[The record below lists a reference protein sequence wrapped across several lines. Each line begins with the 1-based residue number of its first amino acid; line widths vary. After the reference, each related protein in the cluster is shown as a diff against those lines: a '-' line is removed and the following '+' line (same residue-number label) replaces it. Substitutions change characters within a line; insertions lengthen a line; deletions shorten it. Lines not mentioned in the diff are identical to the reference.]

1 MIVKRFAVR
10 HALLTTAAA
19 AALATP
25 AYAQNAE
32 NADAPSGGLSEIV
45 VTANKRS
52 ENLQKTPIAISAVP
66 AEALELRGLTEAKDL
81 SAIAPN
87 VSIVGATTN
96 ATAAVVTIRGIPTP
110 ADETQ
115 GFDSPIGMYLDG
127 VYLARSSAST
137 FEVADIERVE
147 VLRGPQGTLFGRNTT
162 GGAINFITK
171 KPSSEASLKLRAG
184 AGNYGMWTGRI
195 LANSG
200 DMNGLRL
207 SLGYLHRQ
215 RNGVVDDLLEPKKGR
230 DPGAT
235 KVDSFRGAVD
245 WDMSD
250 TFNVYNVFDYTRI
263 KGAPMVMQLA
273 AVGDGT
279 FLPNVTLGGNTFSQ
293 VQPANVAGYLNAST
307 VVEPGCNKTVSRAYR
322 DTVCLNSGNQSQD
335 TIWGNMFRMELNL
348 PTITVR
354 STTSYRK
361 WWNDIQ
367 GGDLDGLGT
376 LRGPLFNIGSPS
388 APYATFTGFP
398 TSVLT
403 NVGIPAGTAA
413 FLTAGTVPTT
423 TAPLF
428 AAETRRGQNQFSQEL
443 EFVSSTDGDFQWV
456 AGAFYFHESGYE
468 NNVQNFGFALD
479 TNQAVYIPS
488 TMQSILTGF
497 GYPLAT
503 AQALAPGMAAAFQA
517 ANPARF
523 RLVPGGATLDYTASG
538 DSMALY
544 GQASYRPGGQDSPFG
559 VTLGLRYTWDSKEV
573 NRTQNG
579 AVPFSAAELALNK
592 RKASFSA
599 PSGHLTL
606 DYRATED
613 INLYA
618 RVARGYRSGGFN
630 LRQSTSVASN
640 IGLLPFNEE
649 KIWSYELGAKMEF
662 MDRIRL
668 NLSAFHNVYS
678 DQLAAIPI
686 PIQGGGSF
694 GTQVVNAGKTTYTG
708 VEVEGAFQI
717 SDNFS
722 IDGNFGY
729 IDINI
734 KDFPGADINGVTRN
748 IAPLIAGSGY
758 APKYTASIAGNFT
771 VPVGDA
777 KLNARLGYNYTSEF
791 EMFPNTLTAPFSKE
805 GRGDARGLLD
815 GQIRFSGFGPN
826 GGMGLTI
833 WGKNLTDKKYVVRS
847 VDFGALGF
855 ATVIYGDPRT
865 FGATLDVEF

>member
-1 MIVKRFAVR
+1 MIVQRFAVR
-10 HALLTTAAA
+10 HVLLSTAAA
-19 AALATP
+19 VALATP
-25 AYAQNAE
+25 AYAQS
-32 NADAPSGGLSEIV
+32 ADDASAPTGGLGEIV
-45 VTANKRS
+45 VTANKRT
-52 ENLQKTPIAISAVP
+52 ENLQTTPIAISAIP

-184 AGNYGMWTGRI
+184 AGNYGMWTGRVI
-195 LANSG
+195 ANSG

-215 RNGVVDDLLEPKKGR
+215 RNGVVDDLLEPKKSR
-230 DPGAT
+230 DPGAS
-235 KVDSFRGAVD
+235 KVDSFRGAID
-245 WDMSD
+245 WDVTD

-279 FLPNVTLGGNTFSQ
+279 FRPKVTLGGNTFSQ

-322 DTVCLNSGNQSQD
+322 DTICLNSGNQSD
-335 TIWGNMFRMELNL
+335 DKIWGNMFRMELNL

-361 WWNDIQ
+361 WRNDIR

-388 APYATFTGFP
+388 APLATFTGFP

-413 FLTAGTVPTT
+413 FLTAGSVPTT

-428 AAETRRGQNQFSQEL
+428 TANTLRGQKQFSQEL
-443 EFVSSTDGDFQWV
+443 EFVSTSEGDFQWV
-456 AGAFYFHESGYE
+456 AGAFYFSESGYE
-468 NNVQNFGFALD
+468 NNAQQFGFALD

-538 DSMALY
+538 NSMALY
-544 GQASYRPGGQDSPFG
+544 GQASYRPGGEDGPLG
-559 VTLGLRYTWDSKEV
+559 VTLGLRYTWDSKKV
-573 NRTQNG
+573 DRTQNG
-579 AVPFSAAELALNK
+579 ATPFSAAELVLNR

-599 PSGHLTL
+599 PSGHLTV
-606 DYRATED
+606 DYRPAED

-618 RVARGYRSGGFN
+618 RAARGYRSGGFN

-640 IGLLPFNEE
+640 VGLIPFNEE
-649 KIWSYELGAKMEF
+649 QIWSYELGAKMEF

-668 NLSAFHNVYS
+668 NLAVFHNVYT
-678 DQLAAIPI
+678 DQLATIPI

-717 SDNFS
+717 TDNFS

-734 KDFPGADINGVTRN
+734 KEFPGADITGVTRN

-758 APKYTASIAGNFT
+758 APKYTASVAGNLT

-777 KLNARLGYNYTSEF
+777 KLNARLGYNYTSAF
-791 EMFPNTLTAPFSKE
+791 EMFPNTLTAPFSQV
-805 GRGDARGLLD
+805 GRGDARGLVD
-815 GQIRFSGFGPN
+815 GQLRFSGFGPN

-833 WGKNLTDKKYVVRS
+833 WGKNLTDKKYVARS